1 MNQSLRFF
9 FTALVLSATLLPVAH
24 SRLSA
29 QKNLVLNPSFEYN
42 TYPAIHSWPP
52 YTIPG
57 AEVVPGWSTPTFG
70 TADFF
75 NSDLST
81 CDGFPVAKARTGQ
94 GRCAL
99 LVGISSQNLGAN
111 NYKEYIQGKFL
122 EPLEAGETYS
132 VRFYVTL
139 DRATSYT
146 CDGLGAYISSEQVRA
161 ESKEPLPVVPQIT
174 TGHVITSGDGWV
186 EISGTYVAK
195 GGEQYITIG
204 SFSST
209 RVIPLSDLGKKP
221 ERLITSAHI
230 QRGAYF
236 YIDDV
241 CVAKNTGPDCEC
253 LVKKK
258 KEDKV
263 KAPTG
268 DYFLFLL
275 DISGSMQR
283 SGKLNVMKQEI
294 KRFVRS
300 LDGHHRIGIMSFSDR
315 ADMIMPFMSPADSMI
330 IDTLIDRLKSRGS
343 TNGEL
348 AVHRACEIIDSLKL
362 KRTCHLIIAT
372 DGIFNITEPTI
383 AFADSVL
390 NKNNTSFC
398 VLQFGNT
405 TNKDLLLI
413 SEKTPKSSYNYVR
426 KKTAGKVLKYELP
439 PEAEKA
445 PATTTDVEYTLPRGA
460 GGRMIEEIIEE
471 TPRTR

>member
-1 MNQSLRFF
+1 MNRSLRFSAVLF
-9 FTALVLSATLLPVAH
+9 LAALFLAAH
-24 SRLSA
+24 VPLSA

-42 TYPAIHSWPP
+42 TTPPIHSWPP

-139 DRATSYT
+139 DRGTSYT
-146 CDGLGAYISSEQVRA
+146 CDGLGAYISSEQIRG
-161 ESKEPLPVVPQIT
+161 ENKEPLPVTPQIT
-174 TGHVITSGDGWV
+174 TSRLITSGDGWV
-186 EISGTYVAK
+186 EISGTFVAK
-195 GGEQYITIG
+195 GGEQFITIG
-204 SFSST
+204 SFSPT
-209 RVIPLSDLGKKP
+209 RVIPLSDIGKRP
-221 ERLITSAHI
+221 ERLLTSAHI

-258 KEDKV
+258 KEDKA

-268 DYFLFLL
+268 EYFLFLL

-283 SGKLNVMKQEI
+283 SGKLAAMKESI
-294 KRFVRS
+294 KRFVRD

-315 ADMIMPFMSPADSMI
+315 ADMIMPFMSPADSLV
-330 IDTLIDRLKSRGS
+330 IDTLIDRLKTRGS
-343 TNGEL
+343 TNGDL

-405 TNKDLLLI
+405 TNKDLMLV
-413 SEKTPKSSYNYVR
+413 SEKTPKSSYNFVR
-426 KKTAGKVLKYELP
+426 KKTVSKVLKYELP
-439 PEAEKA
+439 PEGEK
-445 PATTTDVEYTLPRGA
+445 PHPTSDVEYTQPRGA
-460 GGRMIEEIIEE
+460 GGFMIEEIIEE